1 MHLVK
6 LDSETMQPLVNAT
19 FLIEKVG
26 GTFSK
31 EYTTDRN
38 GEIDLSKL
46 EPGAYTVTETKAPD
60 GYLIDNAVRTIQLNE
75 GENAMFV
82 FTDTKKPSLTVV
94 KYDPVA
100 DKYLAGATFRI
111 AKIEDGSHYLDR
123 VTDVNGRI
131 TIFRSTASFK
141 DFQRPEYALKHFIRF
156 VLAKTAITYALDI
169 MTGIFSICGGVVST
183 IGSSMGGM
191 TQVAATLPTEITTA
205 IEDIGFFASIP
216 LWLVTLLGSLFIFVL
231 SIILILTVY
240 GRFFKLYL
248 YTALAPVPLAS
259 FAGEGTN
266 SIGKAFVKSYTGVCM
281 EGAVIILACIIFTAF
296 ASTSAPVI
304 DTATSTVTMVWKY
317 IGEIIFN
324 MLVLVG
330 LVKASDRIVREMLGL

>member
-1 MHLVK
+1 MSDNWIITNLENALSTWNDK
-6 LDSETMQPLVNAT
+6 LSEVWL
-19 FLIEKVG
+19 LI
-26 GTFSK
+26 
-31 EYTTDRN
+31 
-38 GEIDLSKL
+38 
-46 EPGAYTVTETKAPD
+46 TETPQNFKGGAIWMTIVD
-60 GYLIDNAVRTIQLNE
+60 INGALQAIGYGLLVLFF
-75 GENAMFV
+75 AM
-82 FTDTKKPSLTVV
+82 
-94 KYDPVA
+94 
-100 DKYLAGATFRI
+100 G
-111 AKIEDGSHYLDR
+111 
-123 VTDVNGRI
+123 
-131 TIFRSTASFK
+131 IFRSTASFK

-169 MTGIFSICGGVVST
+169 MTGIFSICGGVVNT

-191 TQVAATLPTEITTA
+191 TQVAATLPTEISTA
-205 IEDIGFFASIP
+205 IEDIGFWASIP

-304 DTATSTVTMVWKY
+304 DTTTSTVTMVWKY